1 MKKNTEKKEVVKKPV
16 VKKTV
21 KKTAKKELEYFIV
34 YEDKNRKTQNLITK
48 CSYKIN
54 GSRDNLKKA
63 LVDLMR
69 ITNGNFQAIVW
80 FCEVK

>member
-1 MKKNTEKKEVVKKPV
+1 MKKTTTEKKAVTKKHAT
-16 VKKTV
+16 KKAV
-21 KKTAKKELEYFIV
+21 KKELEYFIV

-54 GSRDNLKKA
+54 GSRDNLKQA